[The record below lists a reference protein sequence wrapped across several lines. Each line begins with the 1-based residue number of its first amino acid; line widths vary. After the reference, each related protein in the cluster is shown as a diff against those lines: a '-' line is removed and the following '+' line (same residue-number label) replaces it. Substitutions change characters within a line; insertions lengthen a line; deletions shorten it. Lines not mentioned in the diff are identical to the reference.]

1 MKVLLTT
8 RVVTVLGMIACCVT
22 PLSVARAQQ
31 PWPLWQSYLERFSDP
46 QGRLIERRGGER
58 TTSEAQAYGL
68 FFSLVANDR
77 ERFDR
82 ILGWTES
89 NLTQGGLSKSL
100 PAWLWGEGPQATWGV
115 LDRNSAADADLWMS
129 YTLLQAA
136 RLWKDKRYSVLG
148 SGLVRLIEAHEVLEL
163 PGFGPMVLPAPHGFH
178 DGEEYLLNPSYVPPQ
193 LVRALAA
200 EFPNSIW
207 SKVEDVL
214 PAFLEQS
221 ASAGFAMDWVAYSHG
236 MFRAAKGPGDI
247 AGGSYDAVRVYLWA
261 GMLAQGTPG
270 REVILHAFSGMGSYL
285 RQHNVPPERLS
296 PQGRVLQPDG
306 TIGFSAAVLPYLA
319 ALSDQQ
325 ALQKQKARLAAGLS
339 STTGLYG
346 ATPTYYDQN
355 LALFATGWSEGRFR
369 FNRYGQLQVSWS
381 K

>member
-1 MKVLLTT
+1 MTT
-8 RVVTVLGMIACCVT
+8 DGYNVYI
-22 PLSVARAQQ
+22 
-31 PWPLWQSYLERFSDP
+31 SD
-46 QGRLIERRGGER
+46 
-58 TTSEAQAYGL
+58 S
-68 FFSLVANDR
+68 FFSIRD
-77 ERFDR
+77 
-82 ILGWTES
+82 
-89 NLTQGGLSKSL
+89 
-100 PAWLWGEGPQATWGV
+100 
-115 LDRNSAADADLWMS
+115 
-129 YTLLQAA
+129 
-136 RLWKDKRYSVLG
+136 
-148 SGLVRLIEAHEVLEL
+148 
-163 PGFGPMVLPAPHGFH
+163 
-178 DGEEYLLNPSYVPPQ
+178 DGHL
-193 LVRALAA
+193 
-200 EFPNSIW
+200 
-207 SKVEDVL
+207 
-214 PAFLEQS
+214 
-221 ASAGFAMDWVAYSHG
+221 FAMDWVAYSHG

-369 FNRYGQLQVSWS
+369 FNRDGQLQVSWS